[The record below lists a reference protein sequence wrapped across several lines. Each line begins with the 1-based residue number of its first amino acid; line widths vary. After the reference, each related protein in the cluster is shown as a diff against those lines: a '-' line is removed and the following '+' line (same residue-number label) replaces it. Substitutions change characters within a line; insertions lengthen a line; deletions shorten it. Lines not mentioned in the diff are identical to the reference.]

1 MLLRCHDEDLPRE
14 GCRSE
19 RDGASKRNAH
29 ACAARETRHAVAP
42 KRITSR
48 DPHIDVLRSC
58 TRDEPI
64 AAVANARGVVGA
76 GRTTDRSRALTY
88 HVT

>member
-1 MLLRCHDEDLPRE
+1 MRTHAPHAKL
-14 GCRSE
+14 GTRS
-19 RDGASKRNAH
+19 RPNAS
-29 ACAARETRHAVAP
+29 P
-42 KRITSR
+42 R

-76 GRTTDRSRALTY
+76 GRTADPRALTY
-88 HVT
+88 YVT